1 MLIELNHIIPSPIPR
16 KLVDLSELWN
26 TQTLIKPNSS
36 ILISAKSGMG
46 KSTLLHL
53 LFGLRKDFSGS
64 LTINGKDSAE
74 FTFEDWEMIRRGSIS
89 LLFQDLRLFPNLSAS
104 ENINLIPQVNPS
116 VPSVQEMASRLGVI
130 DFLSQSV
137 STLSHGQRQRV
148 ALIRTL
154 RKPFRLLL
162 LDEPFSHLD
171 SDNQSHA
178 CSLVKEIIDN
188 NKAGLI
194 LSTLGLVPEISFD
207 QKYSL

>member
-1 MLIELNHIIPSPIPR
+1 
-16 KLVDLSELWN
+16 
-26 TQTLIKPNSS
+26 
-36 ILISAKSGMG
+36 
-46 KSTLLHL
+46 
-53 LFGLRKDFSGS
+53 
-64 LTINGKDSAE
+64 
-74 FTFEDWEMIRRGSIS
+74 MIRRGSIS

-116 VPSVQEMASRLGVI
+116 VPCVQEMASRLGVI

-171 SDNQSHA
+171 SDNQSHG
-178 CSLVKEIIDN
+178 CSLIKEIIDN